1 MNMQAQGTSID
12 LTLPQ
17 HITSLAT
24 SAVLLTVDVSCWS
37 ATKADQS
44 LAAQV
49 SADNGAEENVGE
61 WTHKLFKRDRQF
73 IAVHNHRQSV
83 YNYLARPATAFDWH
97 GSTKLV
103 PASSIEYVLKD
114 LAESKA
120 AFEAKVNTFLDGDTA
135 RGIPSYEDK
144 ISNQA
149 FVRGKLFRRDHF
161 PSKEAVRA
169 KFSFRWVLGT
179 VREDDFRCAVAQDLA
194 QDILIHNRRQVMQ
207 QADAVG
213 QALRGQ
219 LLPLLKSLSHC
230 CAMEESDE
238 GAIRFRRLHGATV
251 EKALRLC
258 DTVSGF
264 NPGGDTLL
272 TDACLTL
279 RGVLSRYGSDEG
291 LAQLKGSEML
301 REAVKATAD
310 DLLSKF
316 SF

>member
-1 MNMQAQGTSID
+1 MNAPLATGID
-12 LTLPQ
+12 AVLTLPQ

-24 SAVLLTVDVSCWS
+24 SAVLLTVDGSCWS
-37 ATKADQS
+37 ATKADQT
-44 LAAQV
+44 LAAPI

-61 WTHKLFKRDRQF
+61 WTHKLFKGDTELKA
-73 IAVHNHRQSV
+73 IHNHRQSV
-83 YNYLARPATAFDWH
+83 YNYLARPSTAYDWH

-120 AFEAKVNTFLDGDTA
+120 AYDTKVSTFLDGDTA

-144 ISNQA
+144 IANQA
-149 FVRGKLFRRDHF
+149 FVRGKLFRREHF

-179 VREDDFRCAVAQDLA
+179 VREDDFRCAVANDLA
-194 QDILIHNRRQVMQ
+194 NDILIHNRRQMMQ

-219 LLPLLKSLSHC
+219 LLPLLKSLSHS
-230 CAMEESDE
+230 CAMEESDDGE
-238 GAIRFRRLHGATV
+238 LRFRRLHGATV

-258 DTVSGF
+258 DTVAGF

-272 TDACLTL
+272 ADACLSL
-279 RGVLSRYGSDEG
+279 RGALSRYEGDG
-291 LAQLKGSEML
+291 LAQLKGSETL